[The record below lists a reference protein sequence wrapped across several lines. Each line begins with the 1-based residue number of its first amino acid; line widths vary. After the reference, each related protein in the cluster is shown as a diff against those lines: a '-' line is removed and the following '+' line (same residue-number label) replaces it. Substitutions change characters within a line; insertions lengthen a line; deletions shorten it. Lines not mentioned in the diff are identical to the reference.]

1 MSPTP
6 LPPSLQRHLASELMP
21 GERVLWAGTP
31 RPWPAL
37 LIRLPL
43 ALLGLW
49 LAMMAAPWV
58 SFFVAHALGL
68 VEPGRDGGTPRLVSV
83 VASLFLLPFAAGLA
97 GLILSPLLAALSALV
112 TVRAVTDRRVL
123 GLRGGLFPKA
133 ESLPATRVTGASQVR
148 VGPFTW
154 LRIEIEGG
162 GRERLSR
169 VYLGLPAAEAAVQAV
184 DVMRQQAS
192 SSSAARDVAVAA
204 GEAVAGENRTALP
217 PSLARRLHAALDPG
231 ERVTAAAMPGLAR
244 TLRPMLP
251 LAAFGLVWTMAALA
265 FCIIGAVSL
274 WRTLG
279 GEPVGVPVGVALFAF
294 ALGALFCL
302 VGLALVSTPFMA
314 LWQGAVTVHAVT
326 DRRLLTVR
334 GRPFAGVEALAPDQV
349 KRVERRD
356 HGDGRGTLVLG
367 LGIRIDSD
375 GDRGEATTIW
385 HGLREPR
392 AIEAAIARL
401 IPATRDAPPA

>member
-154 LRIEIEGG
+154 LRIEIEGAAASACPVSISDCRQPRRRCRRWTSCASRPRLPLRQG
-162 GRERLSR
+162 MWLWRPAKPWLARIGRPCR
-169 VYLGLPAAEAAVQAV
+169 
-184 DVMRQQAS
+184 QAS
-192 SSSAARDVAVAA
+192 RGACMR
-204 GEAVAGENRTALP
+204 
-217 PSLARRLHAALDPG
+217 PS
-231 ERVTAAAMPGLAR
+231 
-244 TLRPMLP
+244 
-251 LAAFGLVWTMAALA
+251 
-265 FCIIGAVSL
+265 
-274 WRTLG
+274 
-279 GEPVGVPVGVALFAF
+279 
-294 ALGALFCL
+294 
-302 VGLALVSTPFMA
+302 
-314 LWQGAVTVHAVT
+314 
-326 DRRLLTVR
+326 
-334 GRPFAGVEALAPDQV
+334 
-349 KRVERRD
+349 
-356 HGDGRGTLVLG
+356 
-367 LGIRIDSD
+367 
-375 GDRGEATTIW
+375 
-385 HGLREPR
+385 
-392 AIEAAIARL
+392 
-401 IPATRDAPPA
+401 IPANG

>member
-1 MSPTP
+1 
-6 LPPSLQRHLASELMP
+6 
-21 GERVLWAGTP
+21 
-31 RPWPAL
+31 
-37 LIRLPL
+37 
-43 ALLGLW
+43 
-49 LAMMAAPWV
+49 MAA
-58 SFFVAHALGL
+58 H
-68 VEPGRDGGTPRLVSV
+68 RNR
-83 VASLFLLPFAAGLA
+83 
-97 GLILSPLLAALSALV
+97 
-112 TVRAVTDRRVL
+112 
-123 GLRGGLFPKA
+123 
-133 ESLPATRVTGASQVR
+133 
-148 VGPFTW
+148 
-154 LRIEIEGG
+154 GG